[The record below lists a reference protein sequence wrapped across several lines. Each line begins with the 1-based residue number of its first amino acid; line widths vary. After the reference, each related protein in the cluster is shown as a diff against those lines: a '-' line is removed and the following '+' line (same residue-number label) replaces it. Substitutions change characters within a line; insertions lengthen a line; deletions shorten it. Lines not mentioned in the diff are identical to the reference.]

1 MTQARSAKKTTNT
14 AALALSAALAWAPVA
29 HAAVWNSS
37 NVQLLSGDGYELGEE
52 KRTILTYENAL
63 GWAYGDS
70 FIFIDV
76 TEPTSEGTT
85 YYSEWSPRFS
95 FGKIAGKDLSFGI
108 VKDVMLATTLE
119 MGNGVSATL
128 IGIGLPLDLPGFAFA
143 NVNVYAR
150 DSQRDFAAEQTE
162 SGGQVT
168 LTWKRPF
175 AIGPTN
181 WSFEGFMDYA
191 FGEDGG
197 SNPKEDNIVAA
208 PRLLLDVGS
217 LWGKPG
223 VLEAGIEQQVWRNK
237 FGIDGIDEDVT
248 QAMVK
253 WIF

>member
-1 MTQARSAKKTTNT
+1 MKHAFNTKKTTLA
-14 AALALSAALAWAPVA
+14 AALALAAAMSQMPAQ
-29 HAAVWNSS
+29 AAVWNSS

-95 FGKIAGKDLSFGI
+95 FGKITGKDLSFGI

-119 MGNGVSATL
+119 MGSGVSATL
-128 IGIGLPLDLPGFAFA
+128 VGLGLPLDVPGFAFA
-143 NVNVYAR
+143 NVNIYAR
-150 DSQRDFAAEQTE
+150 DSQRDFAAEQT
-162 SGGQVT
+162 GTGAQVT
-168 LTWKRPF
+168 LAWKRPF

-181 WSFEGFMDYA
+181 WSFEGFLDYA
-191 FGEDGG
+191 WGEDSG
-197 SNPKEDNIVAA
+197 SVPKENNIVAA

-223 VLEAGIEQQVWRNK
+223 VLEAGVEHQIWRNK
-237 FGIDGIDEDVT
+237 FGVDGIDEDVT

>member
-1 MTQARSAKKTTNT
+1 MTPSFALKKTTVAAT
-14 AALALSAALAWAPVA
+14 LALAAAAQSPLA

-37 NVQLLSGDGYELGEE
+37 NVQLLNGDGFELGEE

-76 TEPTSEGTT
+76 TEPTAEGTT

-95 FGKIAGKDLSFGI
+95 FSKMTGKDLSFGI
-108 VKDVMLATTLE
+108 VKDLMLSTTLE
-119 MGNGVSATL
+119 MGDGVSATL
-128 IGIGLPLDLPGFAFA
+128 VGVGLPLDLPGFAFA
-143 NVNVYAR
+143 NVNLYAR
-150 DSQRDFAAEQTE
+150 DSQRDFAAEQTDP
-162 SGGQVT
+162 GGQVT

-175 AIGPTN
+175 SLGPTN

-191 FGEDGG
+191 FGEDSG
-197 SNPKEDNIVAA
+197 SNPKEDGIVAA
-208 PRLLLDVGS
+208 QRLLLDVGS

-223 VLEAGIEQQVWRNK
+223 VLEAGIEQQIWRNK